1 MRKIF
6 IKIAVFLRYLMRGF
20 HSADVEAFEGKT
32 QESEDGTTAEQ
43 QQETNNVY
51 QNLLKGEVTQ
61 AVKELRYEMYQ
72 AERNSYDYK
81 YSGGGSCEKIGTVD
95 AKNVDISDG
104 EKVFLIQANRENPS
118 TLDDFEIVR
127 DGGLNYTNDE
137 KRDYGERLIHSYKLN
152 IKRDFLPRYKIEE
165 FCYQLVVKQ
174 KGTDYILDFYMP
186 FYKDPYNKRLN
197 MFIKEIE
204 KIKNG
209 DIKNDIIDCMRVSF
223 VTDNA
228 YGAIN
233 LKEFSFGDLKFKE
246 ISEYGG
252 CYIIRFIGKIMKNG
266 IDLTDE
272 FYDEIADRKN
282 RNHEMREGATLN
294 LNDYIN
300 KEDDFDTDKALELIE
315 KIKE

>member
-6 IKIAVFLRYLMRGF
+6 IKIAIFLRYLMRGL

-32 QESEDGTTAEQ
+32 QESEDGTTVEQ

-72 AERNSYDYK
+72 AERNSYNYK
-81 YSGGGSCEKIGTVD
+81 YSGGGSCEKIETVD
-95 AKNVDISDG
+95 VKNVDVSEG
-104 EKVFLIQANRENPS
+104 EKVFLVQANRENPS

-127 DGGLNYTNDE
+127 DGGLNYTNDD
-137 KRDYGERLIHSYKLN
+137 KRDYGERLVHSYRLN
-152 IKRDFLPRYKIEE
+152 IKRDFFPRYKIEE
-165 FCYQLVVKQ
+165 FCYKLVVKQ
-174 KGTDYILDFYMP
+174 KETDYILDFYMP
-186 FYKDPYNKRLN
+186 LYKDPYNKRLN

-204 KIKNG
+204 KIKDG
-209 DIKNDIIDCMRVSF
+209 DIKNDIIDIRSVSF

-233 LKEFSFGDLKFKE
+233 LKEFSFDDLVFKE
-246 ISEYGG
+246 VSEYGG
-252 CYIIRFIGKIMKNG
+252 CYIIRFIGKIIKNG

-282 RNHEMREGATLN
+282 KNHEMRDGATLN
-294 LNDYIN
+294 LGDYIN
-300 KEDDFDTDKALELIE
+300 KKDDFDADRALELIG
-315 KIKE
+315 KIKD